1 MNNEE
6 SEKVIYNED
15 EDEELTSSLFGKNDI
30 ETDNK
35 EEIEEIVYYKVIYL
49 LERINTSMER

>member
-6 SEKVIYNED
+6 SKKVIYNED

-35 EEIEEIVYYKVIYL
+35 EEIEEIVYKILIYS
-49 LERINTSMER
+49 LERINSSMER

>member
-6 SEKVIYNED
+6 SKKVVYNED

-35 EEIEEIVYYKVIYL
+35 EEIEEIVY
-49 LERINTSMER
+49 

>member
-6 SEKVIYNED
+6 SKKVIYNVD

-35 EEIEEIVYYKVIYL
+35 EEIEEIVY
-49 LERINTSMER
+49 

>member
-6 SEKVIYNED
+6 SKKVIYNED

-30 ETDNK
+30 KTDNK
-35 EEIEEIVYYKVIYL
+35 EEIEEIVY
-49 LERINTSMER
+49 

>member
-6 SEKVIYNED
+6 SKKVIYNED

-35 EEIEEIVYYKVIYL
+35 EEIEEIVY
-49 LERINTSMER
+49 